1 MPQQSVLKYTAET
14 GNTCP
19 TLTKTESFAALCWR
33 SSVHHRGQS
42 PRLWTQ
48 RNAANRLN
56 CEAIGQQAERIHRQ
70 SVAHDQRPIDAS
82 QPSNNNNNYY
92 YNNNNKYYYYNRLN
106 CEAIGQQAERIHRQ
120 SVAHDQRPIDAS
132 QPSNNNNNNYYYYYH
147 HYYYYF
153 QYMLEL
159 YWIVILLF
167 HQLQIVGSLQWPMM
181 NSNTCTEWM
190 KTCCHYRKKEMYW
203 KW

>member
-48 RNAANRLN
+48 RNAA
-56 CEAIGQQAERIHRQ
+56 
-70 SVAHDQRPIDAS
+70 
-82 QPSNNNNNYY
+82 
-92 YNNNNKYYYYNRLN
+92 NRLN